1 MATALVTGASAGLGQ
16 HFAELFAADKHDV
29 VLVARRLDRLE
40 ALAAQLSASHGVR
53 AEAIAA
59 DLMDPASPS
68 AIVAEVERRGLVVEF
83 LVNNAGFGLA
93 GPFHENAAAKERG
106 MIEVNVTALTMLTH
120 ALLPGMVQRKR
131 GRILNVGSTAGFQPG
146 PFMSTYYATK
156 AYVNAW
162 SQALSHELKGTGVT
176 CTLSCPGA
184 TLTEFAAAAGNDRSR
199 LFRMGAMRAEVVAA
213 QAYRAMHRGTRMVVH
228 GFTNKL
234 SAMSAG
240 VTPTALVLPV
250 VASLNQDP
258 EAQKRLTGGRGA

>member
-1 MATALVTGASAGLGQ
+1 MPTALVTGASAGLGLE
-16 HFAELFAADKHDV
+16 FAKLFAADEHDL

-40 ALAAQLSASHGVR
+40 ALAKELSSKHGVR

-59 DLMDPASPS
+59 DLMDPGAPK
-68 AIVAEVERRGLVVEF
+68 AIATEVEKRGLTVEF

-93 GPFHENAAAKERG
+93 GPFHENAADKERG

-120 ALLPGMVQRKR
+120 AFLPGMVRRKS

-146 PFMSTYYATK
+146 PFMATYYATK
-156 AYVNAW
+156 AYVVSW

-184 TLTEFAAAAGNDRSR
+184 TLTEFASAAGNDRSR
-199 LFRMGAMRAEVVAA
+199 LFRMGAMRADVVAA
-213 QAYRAMHRGTRMVVH
+213 QAYRAMHAGKRMIVH

-234 SAMSAG
+234 TAVSAG
-240 VTPTALVLPV
+240 VTPTALALPIA
-250 VASLNQDP
+250 ASLNQDP
-258 EAQKRLTGGRGA
+258 EAQKRLTGG